1 MAGQKAMGWCLGMSL
16 LSLSGLATAPPA
28 SGPGAERLQ
37 DVDLKIAGKAGE
49 RIQTV
54 RVTADASIDQLLRR
68 GGVVPDGAALTITY
82 LLNPGIQSLGSL
94 PAGSQLFLPVYPGSL
109 SPSGSDLPPQH
120 LLVESRTKA
129 ELREV
134 QQSLETLIPRVSSF
148 PAERFAA
155 PEEQARM
162 MALLGSIR
170 EYLADLNQTARAN
183 QLPLH
188 PSLLRESL
196 AEARGIESELQS
208 ALRAPGPWPASL
220 QEKIAEVTDD
230 FAIRALSFD
239 EVRQGEEVPKRWRG
253 ALVVVHIFRQ
263 GRHPVDSLRVYYA
276 PRALVDR
283 PQFTFPFGQVAA
295 EVSQW
300 LGEGNYLIWAGRAGD
315 PSPVTKRLFV
325 PVRLA
330 QDGKPIAVDLVVE
343 P

>member
-1 MAGQKAMGWCLGMSL
+1 MSL
-16 LSLSGLATAPPA
+16 LWLSGLAAAPPA
-28 SGPGAERLQ
+28 KGPGAERLQ

-54 RVTADASIDQLLRR
+54 RVTADASIDHLLRR
-68 GGVVPDGAALTITY
+68 SGVVPDGDALTITY
-82 LLNPGIQSLGSL
+82 LLNPGIQSLSSL
-94 PAGSQLFLPVYPGSL
+94 PAGSQLFLPAYPGSL

-120 LLVESRTKA
+120 LLVETRTKA

-134 QQSLETLIPRVSSF
+134 QQSLETLIPRVSNL
-148 PAERFAA
+148 PAKRFTA
-155 PEEQARM
+155 PEEQAKA
-162 MALLGSIR
+162 MARLGSVR
-170 EYLADLNQTARAN
+170 DYLADLNQTARAN
-183 QLPLH
+183 QLPLQ

-196 AEARGIESELQS
+196 AEARSIESELQS

-220 QEKIAEVTDD
+220 QGKITEVTDD

-239 EVRQGEEVPKRWRG
+239 EVRHGEEVPKRWRG
-253 ALVVVHIFRQ
+253 ALVVVHVFRP
-263 GRHPVDSLRVYYA
+263 GHHPIDSLRVYYA

-283 PQFTFPFGQVAA
+283 PQFTSPFGQVAA

-300 LGEGNYLIWAGRAGD
+300 LGEGNYLMWAGRAGD
-315 PSPVTKRLFV
+315 PAPVTKRLFV

-330 QDGKPIAVDLVVE
+330 QDGKPIAVDLIVE